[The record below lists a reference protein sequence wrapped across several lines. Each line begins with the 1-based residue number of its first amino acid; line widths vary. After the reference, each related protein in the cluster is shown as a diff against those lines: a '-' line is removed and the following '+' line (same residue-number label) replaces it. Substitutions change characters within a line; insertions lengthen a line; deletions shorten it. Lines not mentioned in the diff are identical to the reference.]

1 MAARKT
7 PAKKTGTTKKAA
19 PKRQPAASRE
29 KFVRNLTGTEFRIRL
44 TRQVHPER
52 PFVLQPR
59 GQRGDIAPLKK
70 EDLQD
75 PILLDNLALGV
86 IELIT
91 AAEAKAAIEKQ
102 GINLQAPHP
111 ALNALRNELGEEY
124 PEGALKTEPAFEEQ
138 GITVAHL
145 EDGQVAFDHQGIANR
160 DPGLT
165 DPNAT
170 KESPIRNTSIN
181 PAEVP
186 VEGIAGSTADS
197 VARQKGAEG
206 PAAGLGGIKKV
217 TLEPTK
223 KVD

>member
-1 MAARKT
+1 MATRKT
-7 PAKKTGTTKKAA
+7 PAKKTGTKKTATER
-19 PKRQPAASRE
+19 KPAVSRD

-44 TRQVHPER
+44 TRQVQPER

-91 AAEAKAAIEKQ
+91 AAEAQEAIAKQ
-102 GINLQAPHP
+102 GTNLQAPHP
-111 ALNALRNELGEEY
+111 ALSALRNELGEEY
-124 PEGALKTEPAFEEQ
+124 PEGALKTEVAFEEQ
-138 GITVAHL
+138 GVTVAHL

-170 KESPIRNTSIN
+170 KESPIRSTAIN
-181 PAEVP
+181 PADVP
-186 VEGIAGSTADS
+186 VEGLAGSTADA

-217 TLEPTK
+217 TLGPTK
-223 KVD
+223 KTD